1 MLYPKSVKHNSFLFC
16 LSFIF
21 IGAFLIAAG
30 TLNANSGPNI
40 EKRVVTAKV
49 YTSEQAAGSPLAITR
64 WNASPADEILVTAE
78 SIATDYQIFTIEL
91 GGDDCQVLQLSGQL
105 GAGRVQV
112 CPQELK
118 DTLFVNY
125 PVIETI
131 VFLHTNDHH
140 FDINLQDE
148 LKEKITEIR
157 DNYPDVFLFDAGD
170 ILVRHAHRWIVND
183 TLVKDL
189 EWYAQRSVQ
198 MVDSMNGLGYQ
209 AMTLG
214 NHELDYKELYTGRA
228 LEAADF
234 PLLSANME
242 ITTEALP
249 SPKSHVSFNTH
260 TGRNINVLGLSVAS
274 GNPAGIRQKDIFET
288 AAEYM
293 YLREES
299 DIFVALTHIGLR
311 NDARLAE
318 EFPLLDIIIGGHSHH
333 LIEEAVLVNEVLIA
347 QAGGNRHEVS
357 DQHPV
362 YLGKIT
368 VKLENGHITHK
379 KGYVIFIGDE

>member
-1 MLYPKSVKHNSFLFC
+1 MLNPESTQCNSFHFF
-16 LSFIF
+16 LSFILM
-21 IGAFLIAAG
+21 GLILMLSG
-30 TLNANSGPNI
+30 NSYADSDYDTG
-40 EKRVVTAKV
+40 KRVVPVKI
-49 YTSEQAAGSPLAITR
+49 YTSERAAESPLVITR

-91 GGDDCQVLQLSGQL
+91 GGDDCQVIQLSGQL

-112 CPQELK
+112 CPQELE
-118 DTLFVNY
+118 DTLFVHY

-148 LKEKITEIR
+148 LEAKITEIR
-157 DNYPDVFLFDAGD
+157 NSYPDVFLFDAGD
-170 ILVRHAHRWIVND
+170 ILVRHPHRWIVND
-183 TLVKDL
+183 TLEKDI
-189 EWYAQRSVQ
+189 EWYGQRSME
-198 MVDSMNGLGYQ
+198 MVESMNALGYQ

-214 NHELDYKELYTGRA
+214 NHELDYKEPFTGQA
-228 LEAADF
+228 LMAADF

-242 ITTEALP
+242 ITTDALP
-249 SPKSHVSFNTH
+249 SPQSHLHFSTH
-260 TGRNINVLGLSVAS
+260 TGRNISVLGLSVAS
-274 GNPAGIRQKDIFET
+274 GNKPGILQKDIFET
-288 AAEYM
+288 AAQYM

-299 DIFVALTHIGLR
+299 DVFVALTHIGLQ

-333 LIEEAVLVNEVLIA
+333 LIEEAVLVNDVLLA

-368 VKLENGHITHK
+368 VRLENGQVAQK
-379 KGYVIFIGDE
+379 EGYVIFIGDE

>member
-1 MLYPKSVKHNSFLFC
+1 MLYPKSVKHNSVLFC

-21 IGAFLIAAG
+21 IGAFLMAAG
-30 TLNANSGPNI
+30 TLNANSGHTAEN
-40 EKRVVTAKV
+40 RVITAKV
-49 YTSEQAAGSPLAITR
+49 YTSEQAAESPLVITR

-140 FDINLQDE
+140 FDINLQDDLE
-148 LKEKITEIR
+148 AKITEIR
-157 DNYPDVFLFDAGD
+157 NSYPDVFLFDAGD
-170 ILVRHAHRWIVND
+170 ILVRHPHRWIVND
-183 TLVKDL
+183 TLEKDL
-189 EWYAQRSVQ
+189 EWYGQRSME
-198 MVDSMNGLGYQ
+198 MVESMNALGYQ

-214 NHELDYKELYTGRA
+214 NHELDYKEPYTGRA
-228 LEAADF
+228 LATAEF

-242 ITTEALP
+242 ITTEAMP
-249 SPKSHVSFNTH
+249 SARSHVSFSTN
-260 TGRNINVLGLSVAS
+260 TGRSINVLGLSVAS

-288 AAEYM
+288 AGEYM
-293 YLREES
+293 YLREET
-299 DIFVALTHIGLR
+299 DVFVALTHIGLR
-311 NDARLAE
+311 NDSRLAE

-333 LIEEAVLVNEVLIA
+333 LIEEAVLVNDVLIA

-368 VKLENGHITHK
+368 VKLENGQIAHK
-379 KGYVIFIGDE
+379 EGYVIFVGD

>member
-1 MLYPKSVKHNSFLFC
+1 MKNVYAILNQLKYFFPV
-16 LSFIF
+16 
-21 IGAFLIAAG
+21 FLISLLLLAPESLWAEKDLSNQQGTIIIKVAASEHAEVESLHVSQCNPMPERDLIINTDFIASDYRVFSFVPESEDCLILEVDG
-30 TLNANSGPNI
+30 NLN
-40 EKRVVTAKV
+40 
-49 YTSEQAAGSPLAITR
+49 
-64 WNASPADEILVTAE
+64 
-78 SIATDYQIFTIEL
+78 
-91 GGDDCQVLQLSGQL
+91 
-105 GAGRVQV
+105 AGRVEV
-112 CPQELK
+112 CPKEAE
-118 DTLFVNY
+118 DTVFVNY

-157 DNYPDVFLFDAGD
+157 DNYLDVFLFDAGD

-189 EWYAQRSVQ
+189 EWYALRSVQ

-249 SPKSHVSFNTH
+249 SPESHVSFNTH
-260 TGRNINVLGLSVAS
+260 TGRKINVLGLSVAS

-333 LIEEAVLVNEVLIA
+333 LIEEAVLVNDVLIA

-368 VKLENGHITHK
+368 VKLENGQIAHK
-379 KGYVIFIGDE
+379 EGYVIFIGD